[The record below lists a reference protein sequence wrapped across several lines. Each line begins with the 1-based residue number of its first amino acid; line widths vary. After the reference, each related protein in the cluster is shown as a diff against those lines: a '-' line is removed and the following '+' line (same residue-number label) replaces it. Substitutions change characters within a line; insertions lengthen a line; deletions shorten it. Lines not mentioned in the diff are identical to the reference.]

1 MANPTESTE
10 TGDDLKDRRFVLV
23 LTAVLVGFGLL
34 AIACFEILSCDYWC
48 QRFKLFGAA
57 TALAGASFTFGAL
70 LGLLFGIPRGS
81 THDEKGSGSK
91 GLATNTNLIQ
101 ISDWLTK
108 ALVGVTLTQFYKIPT
123 ELMKISDFFK
133 KDIGSG
139 PVAVAVLIHFAT
151 SGFLSG
157 YLLTRVVLQQAFHR
171 ADQVPDEAQAGLR
184 SSPTVSVADDPSP
197 PAPKRGRSKVGGT

>member
-1 MANPTESTE
+1 MTNPAF
-10 TGDDLKDRRFVLV
+10 RV
-23 LTAVLVGFGLL
+23 A
-34 AIACFEILSCDYWC
+34 
-48 QRFKLFGAA
+48 Q
-57 TALAGASFTFGAL
+57 
-70 LGLLFGIPRGS
+70 
-81 THDEKGSGSK
+81 
-91 GLATNTNLIQ
+91 TNLIQ

-139 PVAVAVLIHFAT
+139 PVAVSVLIHFAT

-171 ADQVPDEAQAGLR
+171 ADQIPDEGRAGLL
-184 SSPTVSVADDPSP
+184 SNPTEQVADDPSP
-197 PAPKRGRSKVGGT
+197 PAPKDDSTKVGGV